1 MINILLVED
10 ESAIADTLIYI
21 LEAEGFDVNWVT
33 LGSVAIETI
42 ANGRFDLVI
51 LDVGLPDMSGFEVC
65 KTIRL
70 SNQLPIIFLTAR
82 GEEIDRVVGLEIGG
96 DDYVTKPFSPRE
108 MAARVKTILKRVS
121 PVISTDV
128 VPKILSRA
136 SSGCDFEL
144 MGHSLA
150 LTSIE
155 FKILDHLFSRPHLV
169 FSREQLLQACGQ
181 LCDIGYE
188 RNIDTHIKTIRN
200 KIKQKDPTLQVIKTH
215 RGFGYGFGLKQ

>member
-1 MINILLVED
+1 MTNILLVED
-10 ESAIADTLIYI
+10 EAAIADTLIYI
-21 LEAEGFDVNWVT
+21 LEAEGFDVDWVT
-33 LGSVAIETI
+33 LGTVAIDTI
-42 ANGRFDLVI
+42 AKGHFDLVI

-70 SNQLPIIFLTAR
+70 SNQIPIIFLTAR

-108 MAARVKTILKRVS
+108 VAARVKTILKRVS
-121 PVISTDV
+121 PVSKNEV
-128 VPKILSRA
+128 VTTILCRA
-136 SSGCDFEL
+136 PSGCDFIL
-144 MGHSLA
+144 MGQALA
-150 LTSIE
+150 LTAIE
-155 FKILDHLFSRPHLV
+155 FKVLDHLFSQPHLV

-200 KIKQKDPTLQVIKTH
+200 KIKQRDATLQVIKTH
-215 RGFGYGFGLKQ
+215 RGFGYGFGLRQ